1 MAGFFC
7 YSRDMRASRLLSI
20 LMLLQAKGRISAPA
34 LAAEL
39 EVSLRTVYRDIDE
52 LSAAGV
58 PVYAERGRDGGFQ
71 LLDGWRTRL
80 TGLTALEAQALFL
93 AGLPGP
99 AAELG
104 LAEVMETAQLKL
116 LAALPAGWQ
125 GDASRIGARFHLDP
139 VGWFRFA
146 APIDHLPA
154 IAASVWNERRLRI
167 RYESWSGEVERE
179 IAPLGLVLK
188 AGIWYL
194 AAAIGAAVDGVDI
207 RTYRL
212 SNIRA
217 LSVLDESFVRPPDFD
232 LAAYWAEST
241 RRFEAEIYRDSATL
255 RVSPRGRKLL
265 REMSA
270 AVAEAAA
277 CSAAAPDGEGWVR
290 VVIPIESVDHAAR
303 ELVRLGAEAE
313 ILAPAPLRERVGETA
328 RRLAALYATG
338 PMSSGQLPDRA
349 PSRFRARLAP
359 RG

>member
-1 MAGFFC
+1 
-7 YSRDMRASRLLSI
+7 MRASRLLSI
-20 LMLLQAKGRISAPA
+20 LMLLQARGRLSAPA

-104 LAEVMETAQLKL
+104 LAEVMEAAQLKL
-116 LAALPAGWQ
+116 LAALPEGWQ

-139 VGWFRFA
+139 VGWFRATA
-146 APIDHLPA
+146 AVDHLPA
-154 IAASVWNERRLRI
+154 IADAVWNERRLRI
-167 RYESWSGEVERE
+167 RYESWNGIVERE

-194 AAAIGAAVDGVDI
+194 AAAIGDDK

-212 SNIRA
+212 SNIRTLA
-217 LSVLDESFVRPPDFD
+217 ALDERFVRPPDFD

-241 RRFEAEIYRDSATL
+241 RRFETEIYRDAATL
-255 RVSPRGRKLL
+255 RVSARGFGQL

-270 AVAEAAA
+270 AVAAAA
-277 CSAAAPDGEGWVR
+277 ERSAEAPDGEGWMR
-290 VVIPIESVDHAAR
+290 VVIPIESIDHAAQ
-303 ELVRLGAEAE
+303 ELIRLGPEAEA
-313 ILAPAPLRERVGETA
+313 LAPAALRERLGEAA

-338 PMSSGQLPDRA
+338 PATAEEVVLAKIPA
-349 PSRFRARLAP
+349 PLA
-359 RG
+359 GEG

>member
-1 MAGFFC
+1 
-7 YSRDMRASRLLSI
+7 MRASRLLSI
-20 LMLLQAKGRISAPA
+20 LMLLQAKGRVSASA

-39 EVSLRTVYRDIDE
+39 EVSLRTIYRDIDE

-104 LAEVMETAQLKL
+104 LAEVMEAAQLKL

-125 GDASRIGARFHLDP
+125 GDASRIGTRFHLDP
-139 VGWFRFA
+139 VGWFRDN
-146 APIDHLPA
+146 APVDHLPA
-154 IAASVWNERRLRI
+154 IADAVWNERRLRI
-167 RYESWSGEVERE
+167 RYESWNGIVDRE
-179 IAPLGLVLK
+179 ISPLGLVLK
-188 AGIWYL
+188 SGIWYL
-194 AAAIGAAVDGVDI
+194 IAAIGDDK

-217 LSVLDESFVRPPDFD
+217 LSVLDERFDRPPDFD

-241 RRFEAEIYRDSATL
+241 RRFETEIYRDTATL
-255 RVSPRGRKLL
+255 RVSPRGLRLL

-270 AVAEAAA
+270 AVAEAA
-277 CSAAAPDGEGWVR
+277 SRSVEPPDGEGWTR
-290 VVIPIESVDHAAR
+290 LVIPIESIDHAAQ

-313 ILAPAPLRERVGETA
+313 VLAPAPLRERLGETA
-328 RRLAALYATG
+328 RRLAALYAAG
-338 PMSSGQLPDRA
+338 ARA
-349 PSRFRARLAP
+349 
-359 RG
+359 